1 MPDDLTE
8 TGFTQRITKEYYNLT
23 AAEKKVADY
32 VIAHRAEV
40 QNLSITELA
49 GDAAVA
55 EATVS
60 RFVRRLQYRGYNE
73 FRMELARSAMAS
85 ASDMSPLSGEVTDR
99 DSFSE
104 IIRKIYTADVDAM
117 TQTLELIDE
126 KTIKHAAD
134 LIERADKVFCMG
146 QGGSMIL
153 AQEAAHLFTTREY
166 VDLLFHF
173 FLLEKHTT

>member
-73 FRMELARSAMAS
+73 FRMDLARSAMAS
-85 ASDMSPLSGEVTDR
+85 ATAARLCPQAIWTSGNYARYREMSAKVMSFIDDETPLTKE
-99 DSFSE
+99 E
-104 IIRKIYTADVDAM
+104 RKAQKKAAK
-117 TQTLELIDE
+117 EAE
-126 KTIKHAAD
+126 KAKKAEAAKKRKV
-134 LIERADKVFCMG
+134 ERA
-146 QGGSMIL
+146 
-153 AQEAAHLFTTREY
+153 
-166 VDLLFHF
+166 
-173 FLLEKHTT
+173 LEKKK